1 MNDSRLN
8 SSVRLPSDEQRE
20 HLMVRVAKLYYEL
33 ERTQSEIA
41 TELGLTRWQVGR
53 LLTEAKE
60 LGVVRIEI
68 TPRAQRRTELE
79 VMLQQRFGLLDAIVV
94 PTGEGTDSALLMES
108 VAQAAANYLA
118 ALHPKP
124 TLIGVSW
131 GRTMSAVAKF
141 LPANWCPGLHVVLV
155 NGSTHLHST
164 TVRTSAVA
172 EEFAVAAGNGKTTLL
187 PVPAILGKKTTRDAL
202 EEDPIVERV
211 MVLAE
216 QAETVCFGMGGMT
229 HQSVLLSSG
238 YLNEDDIDRLRDAG
252 AVGDILG
259 RFIDVHGAIV
269 DSSIDDRTL
278 GLRLESLCRK
288 QHTIGVVSG
297 REKYNIAVASLN
309 AGYLKVIVTDEATA
323 RHALEVSDVP

>member
-1 MNDSRLN
+1 MNDTRLN
-8 SSVRLPSDEQRE
+8 PSVRLPSDEQRE

-41 TELGLTRWQVGR
+41 KELGLTRWQVGR
-53 LLTEAKE
+53 LMTEAKE

-79 VMLQQRFGLLDAIVV
+79 IMLQQQFNLYDAIVV
-94 PTGEGTDSALLMES
+94 PTGDSTDSTLLMES

-118 ALHPKP
+118 AMHPKP
-124 TLIGVSW
+124 KLIGVSW

-141 LPANWCPGLHVVLV
+141 LPTNWCPGLHVVLV

-172 EEFAVAAGNGKTTLL
+172 EEFAAAAGNGKTTLL

-211 MVLAE
+211 MELAE
-216 QAETVCFGMGGMT
+216 QAETVCFGMGGIT

-238 YLNEDDIDRLRDAG
+238 YLNESDIDRLRDAG

-259 RFIDVHGAIV
+259 RFVDVKGAIV

-278 GLRLESLCRK
+278 GLRLESLCKK
-288 QHTIGVVSG
+288 QHSIGVVSG
-297 REKYNIAVASLN
+297 PEKHNIAVAALA

-323 RHALEVSDVP
+323 RHALEVSNVP